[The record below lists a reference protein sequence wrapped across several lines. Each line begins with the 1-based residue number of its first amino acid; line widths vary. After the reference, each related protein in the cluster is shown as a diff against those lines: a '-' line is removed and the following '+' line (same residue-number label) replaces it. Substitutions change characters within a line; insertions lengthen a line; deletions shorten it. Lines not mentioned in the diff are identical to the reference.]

1 MRSKR
6 PLFVRS
12 ALPFRIMAP
21 SKQRRHLTRLA
32 AQKRK
37 ASTPTSQL
45 LDVPL
50 PGRQSESDTN
60 ETIEGP
66 DSWIFD
72 IEDNDLNAISGKP
85 WLEWKDNAG
94 LHIRKPYN
102 GYGRSSKYAKQA
114 EKRRRVASAA
124 GCRSIQSYFEPS
136 VAISAPN
143 VAPVVELEVLPDDD
157 VNEPDSENGFSDKA
171 LDDAINK
178 LNVIVQLRNN
188 ALIEKR
194 SKTSKFDFIRHLCI
208 LRFLKMIKESPRTR
222 IKSSIHVAQIMFGD
236 SRSVSKARSIR
247 KWSYEYV
254 KSHRLMLA
262 TQGKHKKSESL
273 IDDPDIRRACLSF
286 LRSVRPDLI
295 DGHMFAKWVIDS
307 LHQNQ
312 ELSILSPVNIH
323 VNTALRWM
331 HVLGFRSVEH
341 KKGTY
346 TDGHERP
353 DVVAYRKMYGL

>member
-1 MRSKR
+1 M
-6 PLFVRS
+6 
-12 ALPFRIMAP
+12 
-21 SKQRRHLTRLA
+21 H
-32 AQKRK
+32 
-37 ASTPTSQL
+37 
-45 LDVPL
+45 
-50 PGRQSESDTN
+50 
-60 ETIEGP
+60 
-66 DSWIFD
+66 
-72 IEDNDLNAISGKP
+72 IS
-85 WLEWKDNAG
+85 
-94 LHIRKPYN
+94 KPYN

-136 VAISAPN
+136 VAISAPT
-143 VAPVVELEVLPDDD
+143 VEPVVEMELLPDDD

-171 LDDAINK
+171 LNDAINK
-178 LNVIVQLRNN
+178 LNVIVKLRNN

-194 SKTSKFDFIRHLCI
+194 SKTSKCDLIRHFFI

-222 IKSSIHVAQIMFGD
+222 IKLSIHVAQIMFGD
-236 SRSVSKARSIR
+236 SRSVSKARSII

-262 TQGKHKKSESL
+262 TQGKHQKSKSL

-295 DGHMFAKWVIDS
+295 DGHIFAKWVIDS

-323 VNTALRWM
+323 VNTALRLM
-331 HVLGFRSVEH
+331 HVLGFPSAEH